1 MTRFRIPAI
10 ILLFLGLSQATLA
23 QDRYAIQYKYKP
35 QDTYTL
41 EEPSQFLTQKA
52 IDRRV
57 REKNAYDS
65 TDLPVSAKY
74 ISKIQNQVEQVQYHS
89 KWLNT
94 SVVIATEE
102 QIEDIRQLPFIEK
115 AELVARGF
123 YDASQSAKKE
133 SKPFPF
139 RINFKRKSESA
150 YEFQNELL
158 GIPAMHREGY
168 TGKGITIAVFDGG
181 FQYAD
186 KIPAIKHLFKND
198 QIIATRDFVLPHS
211 DNVFRSDTHGTGSL
225 SLIGANDSGSLI
237 AGAYNAN
244 FILCITEDVRS
255 EYRVEEYNWV
265 RAAEYADS
273 LGVDIINSS
282 LGYNVFNDPNM
293 NYKKEDLDGK
303 TAIITQGAEM
313 AANKGILVVTS
324 AGNEGTGNWRT
335 ITAPADA
342 DGILT
347 VGAITNSLRKSNFSS
362 VGPTA
367 DGRIKPEVT
376 TLGSSV
382 SLWRTPTGV
391 GTASGTS
398 FSAPQVAALAAG
410 LWEAKPDLTKKQLL
424 NLLLST
430 ASQADAPDNDFGYGI
445 PNFSSAFFGI
455 ESDLEEDIQE
465 KMDELSSQSHVGT
478 KK

>member
-1 MTRFRIPAI
+1 MTKFKISAI
-10 ILLFLGLSQATLA
+10 LVVLIGMSHLTLA

-35 QDTYTL
+35 QDTYSL
-41 EEPSQFLTQKA
+41 EEPSAFMSQKA

-57 REKNAYDS
+57 KEKNAFDS
-65 TDLPVSAKY
+65 TDLPVSQKY
-74 ISKIQNQVEQVQYHS
+74 ITKIQAQVEQVQYHS
-89 KWLNT
+89 KWLNS

-102 QIEDIRQLPFIEK
+102 QVDEIKDLPFVEK
-115 AELVARGF
+115 VELVARGF
-123 YDASQSAKKE
+123 YDASHSAKKE

-139 RINFKRKSESA
+139 RINFKKKSESA

-158 GIPAMHREGY
+158 GIPTMHREGY

-198 QIIATRDFVLPHS
+198 QILATRDFVLPHS

-225 SLIGANDSGSLI
+225 SLIASNDEGSLI
-237 AGAYNAN
+237 AGAYNAS

-265 RAAEYADS
+265 RAAEYSDS

-282 LGYNVFNDPNM
+282 LGYNVFNDPDM
-293 NYKKEDLDGK
+293 NYQKKDLDGN
-303 TAIITQGAEM
+303 TAIITQGAVM
-313 AANKGILVVTS
+313 AAKKGILVVTS

-424 NLLLST
+424 HLILST
-430 ASQADAPDNDFGYGI
+430 ASQADSPDNDFGYGI
-445 PNFSSAFFGI
+445 PNFSSAFFGV
-455 ESDLEEDIQE
+455 ESDLEEKIQE
-465 KMDELSSQSHVGT
+465 KMDELSTQTVSGT
-478 KK
+478 KR

>member
-1 MTRFRIPAI
+1 MIKFNIAAI
-10 ILLFLGLSQATLA
+10 VVVFLGFTQLSLA
-23 QDRYAIQYKYKP
+23 QDRYAIKYKFKP
-35 QDTYTL
+35 QDSHSL
-41 EEPSQFLTQKA
+41 ESPEAFMTKKA
-52 IDRRV
+52 IDRRIK
-57 REKNAYDS
+57 EKSSFDS
-65 TDLPVSAKY
+65 TDLPVSERY
-74 ISKIQNQVEQVQYHS
+74 ISRIREQVEQIQYHS
-89 KWLNT
+89 KWLNS

-102 QIEDIRQLPFIEK
+102 QMAEVIQLAFVEK
-115 AELVARGF
+115 TELVARGF
-123 YDASQSAKKE
+123 YDASHSAKKE

-139 RINFKRKSESA
+139 RISLKNKPESA

-168 TGKGITIAVFDGG
+168 TGRGITIAVFDGG

-186 KIPAIKHLFKND
+186 KIPALKHLFEND
-198 QIIATRDFVLPHS
+198 QILATKDFVLPHS

-225 SLIGANDSGSLI
+225 SLMGANDEGSLI

-282 LGYNVFNDPNM
+282 LGYNVFNDPEM
-293 NYKKEDLDGK
+293 NYQKSDLDGK
-303 TAIITQGAEM
+303 TAIITQGAYM
-313 AANKGILVVTS
+313 AARKGILVVTS
-324 AGNEGTGNWRT
+324 AGNEGTGNWKT

-342 DGILT
+342 EGILT

-410 LWEAKPDLTKKQLL
+410 LWEARPDLTRKQLL
-424 NLLLST
+424 HLILTT
-430 ASQADAPDNDFGYGI
+430 ASQASEPDNDFGYGI
-445 PNFSSAFFGI
+445 PNFSSAYIGI
-455 ESDLEEDIQE
+455 QTETEEDVALE
-465 KMDELSSQSHVGT
+465 DVTSPK
-478 KK
+478 

>member
-1 MTRFRIPAI
+1 MIRFKIPA
-10 ILLFLGLSQATLA
+10 LLMVLLGSAQMTLA
-23 QDRYAIQYKYKP
+23 QDRYAVQYKYKP
-35 QDTYTL
+35 QDSYSL
-41 EEPSQFLTQKA
+41 EAPEEFFSKKA
-52 IDRRV
+52 IDRRIK
-57 REKNAYDS
+57 EKTAFDS
-65 TDLPVSAKY
+65 TDLPISEKY
-74 ISKIQNQVEQVQYHS
+74 ISQIREQVEQVQYHS

-102 QIEDIRQLPFIEK
+102 QIAEIKNLPFI
-115 AELVARGF
+115 ANTELVARGF
-123 YDASQSAKKE
+123 YDSGHSAKKE

-139 RINFKRKSESA
+139 RISFKKNPESA
-150 YEFQNELL
+150 YGFQNELL

-186 KIPAIKHLFKND
+186 KIPALKHLFDND
-198 QIIATRDFVLPHS
+198 RIVGTKDFVLPNS

-225 SLIGANDSGSLI
+225 SLMGANDELSLI

-282 LGYNVFNDPNM
+282 LGYNVFNDPDM

-303 TAIITQGAEM
+303 TAIITQGAVL
-313 AANKGILVVTS
+313 AAKKGILVVTS
-324 AGNEGTGNWRT
+324 AGNEGTGNWKT

-347 VGAITNSLRKSNFSS
+347 VGAINNNLSKSNFSS

-398 FSAPQVAALAAG
+398 FSAPQVAAMAAG
-410 LWEAKPDLTKKQLL
+410 LWEARPDLTRKQLL
-424 NLLLST
+424 HLILST
-430 ASQADAPDNDFGYGI
+430 ASQANEPDNDFGYGI
-445 PNFSSAFFGI
+445 PNFSSAYFGI
-455 ESDLEEDIQE
+455 QTEIEEEIEEQMEEVRSETASESIR
-465 KMDELSSQSHVGT
+465 
-478 KK
+478 